1 MTISDFVSSDYLV
14 GGHFTRIQVQSQT
27 PEHGLTL
34 NSDSYLLEGQIF
46 AAPRSLQSQ
55 KLTWASG
62 AFEYETV
69 HSANSTSG
77 RNETKPIS
85 SGRRRRAPFIDGPS
99 CLHRNSQ
106 RPKARESLN
115 PF

>member
-1 MTISDFVSSDYLV
+1 MGAGCKWYLPIDPADFVSSDYLV

-34 NSDSYLLEGQIF
+34 NSDSYLLAGQMF

-62 AFEYETV
+62 AFEYETA
-69 HSANSTSG
+69 HSTDSTRG
-77 RNETKPIS
+77 RNETKPDILTRTS
-85 SGRRRRAPFIDGPS
+85 
-99 CLHRNSQ
+99 HNY
-106 RPKARESLN
+106 
-115 PF
+115 